1 MKKEFIIVN
10 LVCLFLLFFSE
21 FIFAGEVYD
30 LEKCMI
36 KGLEESPS
44 VNAAK
49 MTVKSSERRLN
60 ASISEFLPSVDAGA
74 SVRNLSN
81 IKSEGNEDTD
91 YLDANQIN
99 YSISLN
105 QVIYNGSRTYNSY
118 KRSKLHKEVSDADK
132 KLTELEVIYRINM
145 AFFELMKARQEETIR
160 EERVRNLKENVKM
173 AEAYTEKNFMPLADL
188 LQARVDL
195 EDAVQKQSIAR
206 NNVYRKRVELLS
218 IMNMDIDSDIEFEG
232 GLDFY
237 EVDGLGFKELWD
249 KAVAKRPD
257 LDNLRKQ
264 IDIAGKSARIEAGAF
279 LPSVKFNLGYY
290 YNDKDYD
297 NKLQGRYGEIDRDQ
311 LNRYWSAAV
320 SVNLNLF
327 DGGKSWN
334 LRKHYLNEKDK
345 YNFLLEERKNSIRTG
360 IKKALFSISEAK
372 HRVKAAKEAKK
383 SAIEYVN
390 MEKSRF
396 NADISTL
403 TDLLEAEEKLTR
415 AESNY
420 INAKLDYQLAIAE
433 LKFMSGDFL
442 SE

>member
-1 MKKEFIIVN
+1 MKRIWRFSSITM
-10 LVCLFLLFFSE
+10 VCFLIYSSSV
-21 FIFAGEVYD
+21 FAGEIYD
-30 LEKCMI
+30 LKKCME
-36 KGLEESPS
+36 KGISDSPS
-44 VNAAK
+44 VNASK
-49 MTVKSSERRLN
+49 MMVKSSKRKLN
-60 ASISEFLPSVDAGA
+60 AAFAEFLPSIDAGA
-74 SVRNLSN
+74 SAKRLAN
-81 IKSEGNEDTD
+81 ITSDNSTDDD
-91 YLDANQIN
+91 YLKQNVSN
-99 YSISLN
+99 YSVSISQML
-105 QVIYNGSRTYNSY
+105 YNGSRISNSY
-118 KRSKLHKEVSDADK
+118 KRSKLEKEMMESEK
-132 KLTELEVIYRINM
+132 KLTELEVIYNINT

-195 EDAVQKQSIAR
+195 EDAVQKRSIAR

-218 IMNMDIDSDIEFEG
+218 IMNMDIDSDIEFAG

-237 EVDGLGFKELWD
+237 EVNGLGFNEIWD
-249 KAVAKRPD
+249 KAIQNRPD
-257 LDNLRKQ
+257 LESLRKQ
-264 IDIAGKSARIEAGAF
+264 IDMADKGASIEAGAF
-279 LPSVKFNLGYY
+279 LPSVKFNAGYY
-290 YNDKDYD
+290 YNNKDYD
-297 NKLQGRYGEIDRDQ
+297 EDKNKRDQ
-311 LNRYWSAAV
+311 LDRYWSASV

-327 DGGKSWN
+327 DGGRSWN

-345 YNFLLEERKNSIRTG
+345 YNFLLEERKNNIRTG

-415 AESNY
+415 AESNF

-433 LKFMSGDFL
+433 LKLMSGDFL

>member
-1 MKKEFIIVN
+1 MKREFVIIN
-10 LVCLFLLFFSE
+10 LVCLLLLFFAGTG
-21 FIFAGEVYD
+21 FAGEVYD
-30 LEKCMI
+30 LKKCME
-36 KGLEESPS
+36 KGISDSPS
-44 VNAAK
+44 VNASK
-49 MTVKSSERRLN
+49 MMVKSSKRKLN
-60 ASISEFLPSVDAGA
+60 AAFAEFLPSIDASA
-74 SVRNLSN
+74 SVKSLGN
-81 IKSEGNEDTD
+81 IANKGRTDDD
-91 YLDANQIN
+91 YLDQNQSN
-99 YSISLN
+99 YSVSIS
-105 QVIYNGSRTYNSY
+105 QVLYNGSRISNSY
-118 KRSKLHKEVSDADK
+118 KRSKLEKEMMESEK
-132 KLTELEVIYRINM
+132 KLTELEVIYNINT

-195 EDAVQKQSIAR
+195 EDAVQKRSIAR
-206 NNVYRKRVELLS
+206 NNVYRQRVELLS
-218 IMNMDIDSDIEFEG
+218 IMNMEIDSDIEFAG

-237 EVDGLGFKELWD
+237 EVNGLGFNEIWD
-249 KAVAKRPD
+249 KAIQNRPD
-257 LDNLRKQ
+257 LESLRKQ
-264 IDIAGKSARIEAGAF
+264 IDMADKGASIETGAF
-279 LPSVKFNLGYY
+279 LPSVKFNAGYY
-290 YNDKDYD
+290 YNNKDYD
-297 NKLQGRYGEIDRDQ
+297 EDKYNRDQ
-311 LNRYWSAAV
+311 LDRYWSASV

-327 DGGKSWN
+327 DGGRSWN

-345 YNFLLEERKNSIRTG
+345 YNFLLEERKNNIRTG

-403 TDLLEAEEKLTR
+403 TDLLEAEEKFTR

-433 LKFMSGDFL
+433 LKLMSGDFL

>member
-1 MKKEFIIVN
+1 MME
-10 LVCLFLLFFSE
+10 SE
-21 FIFAGEVYD
+21 
-30 LEKCMI
+30 
-36 KGLEESPS
+36 
-44 VNAAK
+44 
-49 MTVKSSERRLN
+49 
-60 ASISEFLPSVDAGA
+60 
-74 SVRNLSN
+74 
-81 IKSEGNEDTD
+81 
-91 YLDANQIN
+91 
-99 YSISLN
+99 
-105 QVIYNGSRTYNSY
+105 
-118 KRSKLHKEVSDADK
+118 K
-132 KLTELEVIYRINM
+132 KLTELEVIYTINT

-195 EDAVQKQSIAR
+195 EDAVQKRSIAR

-218 IMNMDIDSDIEFEG
+218 IMNMDIDSDIEFAG

-237 EVDGLGFKELWD
+237 EVNGLGFNEIWD
-249 KAVAKRPD
+249 KAIQNRPD
-257 LDNLRKQ
+257 LESLRKQ
-264 IDIAGKSARIEAGAF
+264 IDMADKGASIEAGAF
-279 LPSVKFNLGYY
+279 LPSIKFNAGYY
-290 YNDKDYD
+290 YNNKDYD
-297 NKLQGRYGEIDRDQ
+297 EDKNKRDQ
-311 LNRYWSAAV
+311 LDRYWSASV

-327 DGGKSWN
+327 DGGRSWN

-345 YNFLLEERKNSIRTG
+345 YNFLLEERKNNIRTG

-415 AESNY
+415 AESNF

-433 LKFMSGDFL
+433 LKLMSGDFL